1 MSNSD
6 FGGNYNNSPIKFGP
20 PQAEN
25 FGDFGTPKMRFLKGK
40 TLKTGPKKVTKI
52 VLIKTPQI
60 QILSRNYNKRGILG
74 LKFSFGIATKSQ
86 IRQPKDEFGKYQL
99 SAAINGMGL
108 VQTKLTIK
116 LQNNIQIREN

>member
-52 VLIKTPQI
+52 VLIKTLQI
-60 QILSRNYNKRGILG
+60 QDLSRNYNNSPVKFRNFGPIRSLRGGVIISNTPVVEQSG
-74 LKFSFGIATKSQ
+74 GVPGHFKVHGDAF
-86 IRQPKDEFGKYQL
+86 
-99 SAAINGMGL
+99 
-108 VQTKLTIK
+108 
-116 LQNNIQIREN
+116 

>member
-1 MSNSD
+1 MVFINFSLRSEFD
-6 FGGNYNNSPIKFGP
+6 QGGFSLGGNRAAGEKILRFGIPKIVIPKGESP

-60 QILSRNYNKRGILG
+60 QDLSRNYNNSPIKFINFGPIRSLRGG
-74 LKFSFGIATKSQ
+74 
-86 IRQPKDEFGKYQL
+86 YY
-99 SAAINGMGL
+99 
-108 VQTKLTIK
+108 
-116 LQNNIQIREN
+116 